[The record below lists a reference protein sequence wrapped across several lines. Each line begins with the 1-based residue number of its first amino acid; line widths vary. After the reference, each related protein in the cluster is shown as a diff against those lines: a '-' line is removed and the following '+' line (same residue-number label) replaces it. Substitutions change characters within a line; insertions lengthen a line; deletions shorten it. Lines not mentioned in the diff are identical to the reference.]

1 MWEPCFLQKYVLILQ
16 ACARNTA
23 RLSDAVDH
31 GAALF
36 HEIGKSSRVP
46 CQGGLYFAHLK
57 VHSRWYSGLSV
68 TSFLGVQYFE
78 VVKSVI
84 LIRHGTLHVACHPVS
99 NGVGGGGMWVSRN
112 NT

>member
-1 MWEPCFLQKYVLILQ
+1 MRWI
-16 ACARNTA
+16 
-23 RLSDAVDH
+23 DH

-36 HEIGKSSRVP
+36 HEITKSSGVP
-46 CQGGLYFAHLK
+46 CHGGLYFPHLK

-68 TSFLGVQYFE
+68 TNFLGVQYFV

-99 NGVGGGGMWVSRN
+99 NCSPKRRTSLREEVAVVVQDSLFRFWAGKLISLR
-112 NT
+112 